1 MVGVVTIGPTR
12 FGQRRSERVSN
23 RGSLEEDS
31 ENSIS
36 REIELLTTKAV
47 LILEKVCRVN
57 AACFR
62 CDSSTHKA
70 CVPCGQI
77 GSNDTLP
84 AKLTEGGDGCCGGQP
99 DQEAVEDVRAHN
111 ANNQPKGHAGATTH
125 VCD

>member
-23 RGSLEEDS
+23 RGSLQEDS
-31 ENSIS
+31 ESSIS
-36 REIELLTTKAV
+36 REIELLTSKAV
-47 LILEKVCRVN
+47 PIPEKVCRVD
-57 AACFR
+57 A
-62 CDSSTHKA
+62 A